1 MGFSFVGGGA
11 TGPTGPTGASGGPTG
26 PTGAQGNEGPTGPGV
41 TGPTGSGG
49 PTGPS
54 GTGPTGPT
62 GAGPTGPTGPGGGA
76 PSILV
81 ESGSSEKISAM
92 TAATTLTGVEFAA
105 EQAGGNVKVASTL
118 LSLKITDGTTIVSPT
133 TDIDFVGS
141 TVVNPGTGSAS
152 VTVNSI
158 SNGGGT
164 VGVASD
170 GTVNLGA
177 PTGKTISLT
186 ADAGAFQVGTTG
198 ISIALSA
205 GKNFGVNLPT
215 SDTVGTGD
223 LWNDNGQ
230 PVFHGS
236 TAPPITA
243 TATDLSIGNNV
254 QAAGNLN
261 NILILSDLNNL
272 SAVTGSG
279 NVVIGR
285 GQYGNLTLSGSSNV
299 GVGIQPFAS
308 LTSGGGNT
316 SLGVTLQSVTTGN
329 FNTSVGLQADRI
341 TTTGNNNTSYGS
353 ETGSDFVAGNSNQLD
368 LAGAIKSSG
377 VDGVIYYGPV
387 DAQTAVGGTAT
398 STKTQVV
405 VTSEALTAATT
416 YVLTLTN
423 TRVLATSVVQCTA
436 FCSTNAL
443 ANVTSITPSSGSL
456 VINFVM
462 AALTGTLTMHISIFN

>member
-118 LSLKITDGTTIVSPT
+118 LSLTITDGTTIVSPT

-186 ADAGAFQVGTTG
+186 ADAGVFQVGTTG
-198 ISIALSA
+198 ISIDLSA

-254 QAAGNLN
+254 QAAGDLG
-261 NILILSDLNNL
+261 NILILSDVNSL
-272 SAVTGSG
+272 SAITGEL
-279 NVVIGR
+279 NVIIGV
-285 GQYGNLTLSGSSNV
+285 GQPGPLTLSGSGNV
-299 GVGIQPFAS
+299 GVGYKSFLN
-308 LTSGGGNT
+308 LTSGSANT
-316 SLGVTLQSVTTGN
+316 SLGLALISVTTGYN
-329 FNTSVGLQADRI
+329 NTAVGTPADVI

-353 ETGSDFVAGNSNQLD
+353 QTGNDFIAGNSNQLD

-377 VDGVIYYGPV
+377 VDGVIYYGPA
-387 DAQTAVGGTAT
+387 DAQTAAVSA
-398 STKTQVV
+398 
-405 VTSEALTAATT
+405 
-416 YVLTLTN
+416 
-423 TRVLATSVVQCTA
+423 
-436 FCSTNAL
+436 
-443 ANVTSITPSSGSL
+443 SL
-456 VINFVM
+456 VTTTWVLVEV
-462 AALTGTLTMHISIFN
+462 AVPPTAV

>member
-141 TVVNPGTGSAS
+141 TVVNLGTGSAS

-170 GTVNLGA
+170 GTVNLDA
-177 PTGKTISLT
+177 PTGKTINLT
-186 ADAGAFQVGTTG
+186 ADAGAFQVGTNG

-243 TATDLSIGNNV
+243 TATDISIGNNV

-261 NILILSDLNNL
+261 NVLILSDMNSL
-272 SAVTGSG
+272 SAVTGTG
-279 NVVIGR
+279 
-285 GQYGNLTLSGSSNV
+285 NV
-299 GVGIQPFAS
+299 GVGVQSFLN

-316 SLGVTLQSVTTGN
+316 SLGVALTSVTTGT
-329 FNTSVGLQADRI
+329 FNTAVGVQADVI

-353 ETGSDFVAGNSNQLD
+353 QTGSDFVAGNSNQLD